1 MGSDVQGK
9 KENKPTIED
18 ILAKINANQSDAPLL
33 LVEKAYQMAQNAHK
47 GQLRVSGEEYI
58 CHPLGVANILADLQ
72 IDAVTISA
80 GLLHDVV
87 EDTDVTLEMLEKEFG
102 KEIAMLV
109 DGVTKLNRIE
119 YKSKEE
125 QQLEN
130 YRKMFLAM
138 AKDIRVVLI
147 KLADRLHNMRT
158 LKYMAS
164 YKQQEISRETL
175 EIFAPLAHR
184 LGISN
189 IKWELEDL
197 SFRFL
202 EPEKYYR
209 LVEQVKQKR
218 KEREEIITDA
228 IALMVERLESV
239 GIKAEIQGR
248 PKHFYSIYKKMKK
261 SHKQDVSE
269 IYDLSAIRIVVD
281 TVKDCYGALGIVH
294 ALWKPLPGRFK
305 DYIAMP
311 KSNGYQSLHTTVI
324 GQSGQPL
331 EIQIRT
337 LEMHRISEY
346 GIAAHWRYK
355 EGGKGSANKDTDQKL
370 AWLRQLLEWHGDL
383 RDPREFIETVK
394 MDVFADEVF
403 VFTPRGDVIDLPAGS
418 VPLDFAYRIHTDV
431 GHRCVGAKV
440 NGKLIPLESK
450 LNNGDIVEIITAK
463 QSSGPSRD
471 WLNVVGSSET
481 RNKIRQWFKKEKRE
495 ENIAK
500 GREMIER
507 ETKKLGYEWRDLTK
521 GDRLMEAAKKMNISS
536 EEDLFEG
543 LGYGGV
549 TLHGVMTKLIEAY
562 KKELKSTTPPDIS
575 AMLAELKP
583 KRPKNKSGHGIL
595 VKGES
600 GLMVR
605 LARCCNPLPG
615 DSIVGYITRGRGVSV
630 HRADCPNILNNQE
643 EYERMIEVT
652 WDIPGDTLYKVS
664 IEITGTDRSN
674 LLSDIMMVAADSKIN
689 VSSLNAKVQKNKS
702 AFINID
708 LDIGSLTQ
716 LEHLMT
722 KIRRIQDVYTVHR
735 TTQTLGGF

>member
-1 MGSDVQGK
+1 MGSDVQDK
-9 KENKPTIED
+9 KKPNIED
-18 ILAKINANQSDAPLL
+18 IIAKIKANHPDAPLQM
-33 LVEKAYQMAQNAHK
+33 VEKAYQLAYNSHA
-47 GQLRVSGEEYI
+47 GQLRVSGEDYI

-80 GLLHDVV
+80 SLLHDVV
-87 EDTDVTLEMLEKEFG
+87 EDTDVTLEKLEKEFG
-102 KEIAMLV
+102 KEVAMLV
-109 DGVTKLNRIE
+109 DGVTKLSRIE

-158 LKYMAS
+158 LKYMAPH
-164 YKQQEISRETL
+164 KQQEISRETL
-175 EIFAPLAHR
+175 EIFGPLAHR
-184 LGISN
+184 LGMSN

-202 EPEKYYR
+202 EPDKYYR

-218 KEREEIITDA
+218 KERERIVTEA
-228 IALMVERLESV
+228 IALMVERLDAV
-239 GIKAEIQGR
+239 GITAEIEGR

-281 TVKDCYGALGIVH
+281 SVKDCYGALGVVH
-294 ALWKPLPGRFK
+294 TLWKPLPGRFK

-355 EGGKGSANKDTDQKL
+355 EGGKGAHKDTDQKL
-370 AWLRQLLEWHGDL
+370 SWLRQLLEWHRDL
-383 RDPREFIETVK
+383 RDPREFIESVK

-418 VPLDFAYRIHTDV
+418 VPIDFGYRIHTDV

-440 NGKLIPLESK
+440 NGKIVPLEYK
-450 LNNGDIVEIITAK
+450 LNNGDIVEIITSK
-463 QSSGPSRD
+463 HNNGPSRD
-471 WLNVVGSSET
+471 WLNVIGSSET

-495 ENIAK
+495 ENVAK

-507 ETKKLGYEWRDLTK
+507 ESKKLGYDWRDLVK
-521 GDRLMEAAKKMNISS
+521 GDRLSEVAKKLNITS
-536 EEDLFEG
+536 EDDLFEG

-549 TLHGVMTKLIEAY
+549 TLHGVMSKLIEAH
-562 KKELKSTTPPDIS
+562 KKELKSTTPPDVS

-583 KRPKNKSGHGIL
+583 KRPKSKASHGIL

-615 DSIVGYITRGRGVSV
+615 DVIVGYITRGRGVSV
-630 HRADCPNILNNQE
+630 HRDDCPNILNNPE
-643 EYERMIEVT
+643 EYERMIEVN

-664 IEITGTDRSN
+664 IEISGSDRPN
-674 LLSDIMMVAADSKIN
+674 LLSDIMMVAADAKIT
-689 VSSLNAKVQKNKS
+689 VSSLNAKVHKNKT
-702 AFINID
+702 AVINMDI
-708 LDIGSLTQ
+708 DIGNLSQ
-716 LEHLMT
+716 LEHIMN
-722 KIRRIQDVYTVHR
+722 KIRRVQDVFSVYR
-735 TTQTLGGF
+735 MTQTQPLGGGV

>member
-1 MGSDVQGK
+1 MGNDAQGK
-9 KENKPTIED
+9 RTIKPTLEN
-18 ILAKINANQSDAPLL
+18 ILAKIKVYQPDAPLP
-33 LVEKAYQMAQNAHK
+33 LVEKAYQMAHDAHE
-47 GQLRVSGEEYI
+47 GQLRVSGDEYI

-72 IDAVTISA
+72 IDAITISA
-80 GLLHDVV
+80 SLLHDVV
-87 EDTDVTLEMLEKEFG
+87 EDTDITLELLEKEFG

-109 DGVTKLNRIE
+109 DGVTKLSRIE

-125 QQLEN
+125 HQMEN

-147 KLADRLHNMRT
+147 KLADRMHNMRT
-158 LKYMAS
+158 LKYMAP

-189 IKWELEDL
+189 VKWELEDL
-197 SFRFL
+197 AFRFL

-228 IALMVERLESV
+228 IALMNERLDGV

-294 ALWKPLPGRFK
+294 TLWKPLPGRFK

-355 EGGKGSANKDTDQKL
+355 EGGKAAAKDSDQKL
-370 AWLRQLLEWHGDL
+370 AWLRQLLEWHRDL

-394 MDVFADEVF
+394 LDVFADEVF
-403 VFTPRGDVIDLPAGS
+403 VFTPKGDVVDLPAGS
-418 VPLDFAYRIHTDV
+418 VPIDFAYRIHTDV
-431 GHRCVGAKV
+431 GHRCVGAKI
-440 NGKLIPLESK
+440 NGKIVPLEYK
-450 LNNGDIVEIITAK
+450 LTNGDIVEIITAK
-463 QSSGPSRD
+463 QTNGPSRD
-471 WLNVVGSSET
+471 WLNVVGASET

-507 ETKKLGYEWRDLTK
+507 ETKKLGYEWRDLIK
-521 GDRLMEAAKKMNISS
+521 GDRLSEAAKKLNISS

-562 KKELKSTTPPDIS
+562 KKELKSTTPPDVS
-575 AMLAELKP
+575 AMLAGLKP
-583 KRPKNKSGHGIL
+583 KRQKNKSGHGIL

-615 DSIVGYITRGRGVSV
+615 DLIVGYITRGRGVSV
-630 HRADCPNILNNQE
+630 HRADCPNIHNNPE
-643 EYERMIEVT
+643 EYERMIEVS
-652 WDIPGDTLYKVS
+652 WDITGDTLYKVS
-664 IEITGTDRSN
+664 IELTGTDRPN
-674 LLSDIMMVAADSKIN
+674 LLSDIMMIASDSKIN
-689 VSSLNAKVQKNKS
+689 VSSLNARVQKNKT
-702 AFINID
+702 AVINMDI
-708 LDIGSLTQ
+708 DIGNLSQ
-716 LEHLMT
+716 LEHIMT
-722 KIRRIQDVYTVHR
+722 KIRRVQDVYSVHR
-735 TTQTLGGF
+735 MTQL

>member
-1 MGSDVQGK
+1 MGNVGQVKTKRKPSI
-9 KENKPTIED
+9 ENI
-18 ILAKINANQSDAPLL
+18 IAKIITYQPDAPVE
-33 LVEKAYQMAQNAHK
+33 LVEKAYQLAHSAHA

-58 CHPLGVANILADLQ
+58 NHPLGVANILADLQ

-80 GLLHDVV
+80 SLLHDVV
-87 EDTDVTLEMLEKEFG
+87 EDTEVTLEKLEKEFG
-102 KEIAMLV
+102 KETAMLV
-109 DGVTKLNRIE
+109 DGVTKLSRIE

-158 LKYMAS
+158 LRYMAPH
-164 YKQQEISRETL
+164 KQQAISQETL

-202 EPEKYYR
+202 EPEKYYI
-209 LVEQVKQKR
+209 LVNQVKQKR
-218 KEREEIITDA
+218 KERERIIAEA
-228 IALMVERLESV
+228 ITLMDERLGAV
-239 GIKAEIQGR
+239 GIIAEIQGR
-248 PKHFYSIYKKMKK
+248 PKHFYSIYKKMLK
-261 SHKQDVSE
+261 SQKIDVSE
-269 IYDLSAIRIVVD
+269 IYDLSAIRIIVD
-281 TVKDCYGALGIVH
+281 SVKDCYGALGVVH
-294 ALWKPLPGRFK
+294 TLWKPLPGRFK
-305 DYIAMP
+305 DFIAMP

-337 LEMHRISEY
+337 LEMHKISEY

-355 EGGKGSANKDTDQKL
+355 EGNKGAYKGTDQKL
-370 AWLRQLLEWHGDL
+370 AWLRQLLEWHRDL

-418 VPLDFAYRIHTDV
+418 VPIDFAYRIHTDV
-431 GHRCVGAKV
+431 GHHCVGAKV
-440 NGKLIPLESK
+440 NGKMTALEYK
-450 LNNGDIVEIITAK
+450 LNNGDIVEIITSK
-463 QSSGPSRD
+463 HNNGPSRD

-507 ETKKLGYEWRDLTK
+507 ESKKLGYDWRELVK
-521 GDRLMEAAKKMNISS
+521 DRLSEVAKKLSVVN
-536 EEDLFEG
+536 EDDLFEA

-549 TLHGVMTKLIEAY
+549 SLPGVMTKLIEAH
-562 KKELKSTTPPDIS
+562 KKELKSTTPPDVS

-583 KRPKNKSGHGIL
+583 RRPKSKVSHGIL

-615 DSIVGYITRGRGVSV
+615 DTIIGYITRGRGVSV
-630 HRADCPNILNNQE
+630 HRADCPNILNNHE
-643 EYERMIEVT
+643 EYERMIDVN
-652 WDIPGDTLYKVS
+652 WDMPGDTLYKVS
-664 IEITGTDRSN
+664 VEVTGGDRRN
-674 LLSDIMMVAADSKIN
+674 LLSDIMMVAAEAKIN
-689 VSSLNAKVQKNKS
+689 VSTLNARVQKNKT
-702 AFINID
+702 AVINMDID
-708 LDIGSLTQ
+708 ISNLVQ
-716 LEHLMT
+716 LEHIMN
-722 KIRRIQDVYTVHR
+722 KMRRVKDVFSVHR
-735 TTQTLGGF
+735 MTQSLGGV

>member
-9 KENKPTIED
+9 KENKPNIED
-18 ILAKINANQSDAPLL
+18 IVAKIKAYQPDAPLQM
-33 LVEKAYQMAQNAHK
+33 VDKAYQLAYSSHA

-58 CHPLGVANILADLQ
+58 SHPLGVANILADLQ

-80 GLLHDVV
+80 SLLHDVV
-87 EDTDVTLEMLEKEFG
+87 EDTEVTLEKLEKEFG
-102 KEIAMLV
+102 KEVAMLV
-109 DGVTKLNRIE
+109 DGVTKLSRIE

-158 LKYMAS
+158 LKYMAPH
-164 YKQQEISRETL
+164 KQQEISRETL
-175 EIFAPLAHR
+175 EIFGPLAHR
-184 LGISN
+184 LGMSN

-202 EPEKYYR
+202 EPEKYYT

-218 KEREEIITDA
+218 KEREEIVTDA
-228 IALMVERLESV
+228 ISLMIERLEAV
-239 GIKAEIQGR
+239 GITAEIQGR

-261 SHKQDVSE
+261 NHKQDVSE

-281 TVKDCYGALGIVH
+281 SVKDCYGALGIVH
-294 ALWKPLPGRFK
+294 TLWKPLPGRFK

-355 EGGKGSANKDTDQKL
+355 EGAKGANKDTDQKL
-370 AWLRQLLEWHGDL
+370 SWLRQLLEWHRDL
-383 RDPREFIETVK
+383 RDPREFIESVK

-418 VPLDFAYRIHTDV
+418 VPIDFAYRIHTDV
-431 GHRCVGAKV
+431 GHRCVGAKI
-440 NGKLIPLESK
+440 NGKIVPLEYK
-450 LNNGDIVEIITAK
+450 LNNGDIVEIITSK
-463 QSSGPSRD
+463 HNNGPSRD
-471 WLNVVGSSET
+471 WLNVIGSSET

-495 ENIAK
+495 ENVAK

-507 ETKKLGYEWRDLTK
+507 ESKKLGYEWRDLVK
-521 GDRLMEAAKKMNISS
+521 GDRLSEVAKRLNIVS
-536 EEDLFEG
+536 EDDLFEG

-549 TLHGVMTKLIEAY
+549 TLHGVMSKLIEAH
-562 KKELKSTTPPDIS
+562 KKELKSTTPPDVS

-583 KRPKNKSGHGIL
+583 KRPKSKASHGIL

-615 DSIVGYITRGRGVSV
+615 DVIVGYITRGRGVSV
-630 HRADCPNILNNQE
+630 HRADCPNILNNPE
-643 EYERMIEVT
+643 EYERMIEVN
-652 WDIPGDTLYKVS
+652 WDMPGDTLYKVS
-664 IEITGTDRSN
+664 IEISGSDRPN
-674 LLSDIMMVAADSKIN
+674 LLSDIMMVAADAKIN
-689 VSSLNAKVQKNKS
+689 VSSLNAKVHKNKT
-702 AFINID
+702 AVINMDI
-708 LDIGSLTQ
+708 DIGNLSQ
-716 LEHLMT
+716 LEHIMN
-722 KIRRIQDVYTVHR
+722 KIRRVQDVFSVYR
-735 TTQTLGGF
+735 MTQPLGGV

>member
-1 MGSDVQGK
+1 MGSSELQGK
-9 KENKPTIED
+9 KESMPNIED
-18 ILAKINANQSDAPLL
+18 IMAKISAYQPDAPLE
-33 LVEKAYQMAQNAHK
+33 LVDKAYQLAYRAHA
-47 GQLRVSGEEYI
+47 GQLRVSGEAYI
-58 CHPLGVANILADLQ
+58 CHPLGVAVILADLQ

-80 GLLHDVV
+80 SLLHDVV
-87 EDTDVTLEMLEKEFG
+87 EDTEVTLEALEKEFG

-109 DGVTKLNRIE
+109 DGVTKLSRIE

-158 LKYMAS
+158 LKYMAPH
-164 YKQQEISRETL
+164 KQEEISRETL

-189 IKWELEDL
+189 VKWELEDL
-197 SFRFL
+197 SFRYL
-202 EPEKYYR
+202 EPEKYYK

-218 KEREEIITDA
+218 KEREDIISEA
-228 IALMVERLESV
+228 ITLMTERLESV
-239 GIKAEIQGR
+239 GISAEIQGR

-281 TVKDCYGALGIVH
+281 SVKDCYGALGIVH
-294 ALWKPLPGRFK
+294 TLWKPLPGRFK

-337 LEMHRISEY
+337 VEMHRISEY

-355 EGGKGSANKDTDQKL
+355 EGNKGAHKDTDQKL
-370 AWLRQLLEWHGDL
+370 AWLRQLLEWHRDL

-418 VPLDFAYRIHTDV
+418 VPIDFAYRIHTDV
-431 GHRCVGAKV
+431 GHRCVGAKI
-440 NGKLIPLESK
+440 NGKIVPLEYK
-450 LNNGDIVEIITAK
+450 LNNGDIVEIITSK
-463 QSSGPSRD
+463 QGNGPSRD

-481 RNKIRQWFKKEKRE
+481 KNKIRQWFKKEKRE

-507 ETKKLGYEWRDLTK
+507 ESKKLGYDWRDLVK
-521 GDRLMEAAKKMNISS
+521 GERLSEVAKKLNISN

-543 LGYGGV
+543 IGYGGV
-549 TLHGVMTKLIEAY
+549 TIHGVMTKLIEAH
-562 KKELKSTTPPDIS
+562 KKELKSTTPPDVS

-583 KRPKNKSGHGIL
+583 KRTKNKASHGIL
-595 VKGES
+595 VKGEA

-615 DSIVGYITRGRGVSV
+615 DIIVGYITRGRGVSV
-630 HRADCPNILNNQE
+630 HRADCPNIMNNPE
-643 EYERMIEVT
+643 EYERMIEVN

-664 IEITGTDRSN
+664 IEIIGMDRYN

-689 VSSLNAKVQKNKS
+689 VSSLNARVQKNKT
-702 AFINID
+702 AVINMDI
-708 LDIGSLTQ
+708 DIGNLSQ
-716 LEHLMT
+716 LEHIMN
-722 KIRRIQDVYTVHR
+722 KMRRVQDVYTVHR
-735 TTQTLGGF
+735 TTQTLGGV

>member
-1 MGSDVQGK
+1 MSNNDIEVIK
-9 KENKPTIED
+9 KNKPNIEN
-18 ILAKINANQSDAPLL
+18 IIAKIKTYQPDAPLQ
-33 LVEKAYQMAQNAHK
+33 LVNKAYQLAYSAHD
-47 GQLRVSGEEYI
+47 GQLRVSGEAYI
-58 CHPLGVANILADLQ
+58 CHPIGVATILADLQ

-80 GLLHDVV
+80 SLLHDVV
-87 EDTDVTLEMLEKEFG
+87 EDTTVTLEQLEKDFG

-158 LKYMAS
+158 LKYMAPH
-164 YKQQEISRETL
+164 KQAEISRETL

-189 IKWELEDL
+189 VKWELEDL

-218 KEREEIITDA
+218 KEREKIITDA
-228 IALMVERLESV
+228 IALMEERLESV
-239 GIKAEIQGR
+239 GISAEIQGR

-261 SHKQDVSE
+261 NHKQDVSE
-269 IYDLSAIRIVVD
+269 IYDLSAIRIVVQSL
-281 TVKDCYGALGIVH
+281 KDCYGALGTVH
-294 ALWKPLPGRFK
+294 TLWKPLPGRFK

-337 LEMHRISEY
+337 RDMHRISEY

-355 EGGKGSANKDTDQKL
+355 EGSKTAHKDTDQKL
-370 AWLRQLLEWHGDL
+370 AWLRQLLEWHRDL

-403 VFTPRGDVIDLPAGS
+403 VFTPRGDVLDLPAGS
-418 VPLDFAYRIHTDV
+418 IPIDFAYRIHTDV

-440 NGKLIPLESK
+440 NGKLVPLEYK
-450 LNNGDIVEIITAK
+450 LTNGDIVEIITAK
-463 QSSGPSRD
+463 QGNGPSRD
-471 WLNVVGSSET
+471 WLNIIGSSET

-507 ETKKLGYEWRDLTK
+507 ESKKLGYEWRELVK
-521 GDRLMEAAKKMNISS
+521 GDRLNEIAKKLSISS
-536 EEDLFEG
+536 EDDLFEG

-549 TLHGVMTKLIEAY
+549 TLHGVIAKLIELY
-562 KKELKSTTPPDIS
+562 KKELKSSTTPDVS

-583 KRPKNKSGHGIL
+583 KRLKNKVSHGIL
-595 VKGES
+595 VKGEA

-615 DSIVGYITRGRGVSV
+615 DIIVGYITRGRGVSV
-630 HRADCPNILNNQE
+630 HRADCLNILNNQE
-643 EYERMIEVT
+643 EYERMIEVN
-652 WDIPGDTLYKVS
+652 WDIPGDTLYRVS
-664 IEITGTDRSN
+664 IEITGMDRHN
-674 LLSDIMMVAADSKIN
+674 LLSDVMMVAADAKIN
-689 VSSLNAKVQKNKS
+689 VGSLNARVHKNKT
-702 AFINID
+702 ATINMDI
-708 LDIGSLTQ
+708 DIGNLSQ
-716 LEHLMT
+716 LEHIINKM
-722 KIRRIQDVYTVHR
+722 RRIPDVYNVHR
-735 TTQTLGGF
+735 TTQALGGV